1 MRIFGLLIDI
11 VKCNLVFV
19 IDNKRIRLF
28 SVGLVALGNSDMKA
42 IILVNVA
49 YCLAWFIIVCDAWAG
64 PFGIEQ
70 GQSKNSLELRKVAP
84 HGGIYNL
91 RSVPR
96 RHPDFE
102 VYAAEISERFGVC
115 RVSAGSMMFRK
126 DRFGT
131 NVRSKF
137 DEIVQELE
145 DIYGKGKRFEHLRA
159 DPRWHEKRD
168 WVMSITQNERMH
180 RYEWSAAHGSR
191 LKDGIKYIKLRV
203 QGIGEDVSFIALEY
217 DFENRAKC
225 LAEKTQNLASTL

>member
-1 MRIFGLLIDI
+1 MID
-11 VKCNLVFV
+11 K
-19 IDNKRIRLF
+19 KRIRLF
-28 SVGLVALGNSDMKA
+28 PVGVFALGIAKMKA

-49 YCLAWFIIVCDAWAG
+49 HCLASLIIVYDACAG

-70 GQSKNSLELRKVAP
+70 GQSKNALELRNVAP

-131 NVRSKF
+131 DVRSKF
-137 DEIVQELE
+137 EEIVQELE
-145 DIYGKGKRFEHLRA
+145 DIYGRGKRFQHLKA
-159 DPRWHEKRD
+159 GPRWHERRD

-180 RYEWSAAHGSR
+180 RYEWSVAHGSK

-217 DFENRAKC
+217 DFENRDKC
-225 LAEKTQNLASTL
+225 LAEKAQNLASTL